1 MSVPAPL
8 PRHLAV
14 VVLLAMAGFVAAGY
28 LSIRRDVESLRVI
41 SQDNILWTATQMEVE
56 LMRFQL
62 SVAKLKIEQSEQAL
76 KDLGER
82 YEILLSR
89 VGMMEQGRVGA
100 LIRRYDEGYDS
111 IRKFDAYL
119 KELDPLIA
127 SLEADDSATLQ
138 AVLRELETFQQE
150 LRLYTLRVVR
160 GDTAAAAEVR
170 DRIQSSSQTAMFL
183 SVGAVLLSA
192 LSLGLIIRENRR
204 QAAMAE
210 LNRRLAEEAARASRA
225 KSRFLTM
232 MSHEL
237 RNPMNGVLGPLALL
251 SQSDLPPR
259 QGRLV
264 EQAQQSGQS
273 MVQMLAGLLDWG
285 EIQDGKLTLRADP
298 FRLGALAAS
307 VREDLN
313 AAGLG
318 AVRVFVRGGA
328 GELMLGDIGRF
339 RQIYVHL
346 AEYVLEGGDH
356 ASVDIAFTQ
365 TEDTLVGEIAFPG
378 DAPAMDWKIDLMMGL
393 GDFAPDQVSSDA
405 LRPLIA
411 RGLIA
416 AAKGM
421 LVLVDGADGRRAIR
435 VTIPAP
441 AVRRERVR
449 VRLDTRSAAL
459 AAIYEAALR
468 SDRLAF
474 VGADDP
480 GSVDVV
486 LIDAT
491 SAALPDAL
499 ARLRERHPEALF
511 VALGSPESPDE
522 FDDVLETPADVTR
535 LRTSLLGRF
544 AS

>member
-62 SVAKLKIEQSEQAL
+62 SIAKLKIEQTEDAL
-76 KDLGER
+76 EDLRER
-82 YEILLSR
+82 FEILLSR

-100 LIRRYDEGYDS
+100 LIRRYDEGFDS
-111 IRKFDAYL
+111 IRKFHSYL
-119 KELDPLIA
+119 TEVDPLVA
-127 SLEADDSATLQ
+127 SLRPDDSATLQ
-138 AVLRELETFQQE
+138 LLLRELETFQQE
-150 LRLYTLRVVR
+150 LRHYTLRVVR

-183 SVGAVLLSA
+183 SVGAVLLCT

-210 LNRRLAEEAARASRA
+210 LNGRLADEASRASRA

-251 SQSDLPPR
+251 GQSDLAPK
-259 QGRLV
+259 QSRLV
-264 EQAQQSGQS
+264 QQAQESGQS

-285 EIQDGKLTLRADP
+285 EIQDGKLSLRADP

-307 VREDLN
+307 VREDLT

-318 AVRVFVRGGA
+318 SVRVFVRRGA
-328 GELMLGDIGRF
+328 GELMLGDVGRY

-346 AEYVLEGGDH
+346 AEYVFEGGDH
-356 ASVDIAFTQ
+356 AAVDISFALA
-365 TEDTLVGEIAFPG
+365 DGMLVGEIAFPG

-416 AAKGM
+416 AANGL
-421 LVLVDGADGRRAIR
+421 LVLVDGSDGRRAIR

-459 AAIYEAALR
+459 AAIYQAALR

-474 VGADDP
+474 VAADDP
-480 GSVDVV
+480 GPVDLV

-491 SAALPDAL
+491 SAALPDTL
-499 ARLRERHPEALF
+499 LRLRERHPEALF
-511 VALGSPESPDE
+511 VALGAPESPDQ
-522 FDDVLETPADVTR
+522 FDDVLETPADATR
-535 LRTSLLGRF
+535 LRASLLGRY

>member
-1 MSVPAPL
+1 
-8 PRHLAV
+8 
-14 VVLLAMAGFVAAGY
+14 
-28 LSIRRDVESLRVI
+28 
-41 SQDNILWTATQMEVE
+41 
-56 LMRFQL
+56 
-62 SVAKLKIEQSEQAL
+62 
-76 KDLGER
+76 
-82 YEILLSR
+82 
-89 VGMMEQGRVGA
+89 
-100 LIRRYDEGYDS
+100 
-111 IRKFDAYL
+111 
-119 KELDPLIA
+119 
-127 SLEADDSATLQ
+127 
-138 AVLRELETFQQE
+138 

-251 SQSDLPPR
+251 GQSDLAPK

-264 EQAQQSGQS
+264 QQAQQSGQS

-285 EIQDGKLTLRADP
+285 EIQDGKLALRSDP

-307 VREDLN
+307 VREDLT

-318 AVRVFVRGGA
+318 SVRVFVRGGA
-328 GELMLGDIGRF
+328 GELMLGDVGRF

-356 ASVDIAFTQ
+356 ASVNVAFAQ
-365 TEDTLVGEIAFPG
+365 ADDMLVGEISFPG

-416 AAKGM
+416 AANGL
-421 LVLVDGADGRRAIR
+421 LVLVDGSDGRRAIR

-459 AAIYEAALR
+459 AAIYQAALR

-474 VGADDP
+474 VAADDP
-480 GSVDVV
+480 GPVDVV

-491 SAALPDAL
+491 SASLPETL
-499 ARLRERHPEALF
+499 LRLRERHPEALF
-511 VALGSPESPDE
+511 VALGAPESPDQ
-522 FDDVLETPADVTR
+522 FDDILETPADVTR